1 MEKIIQISSVALAVS
16 LAIYD
21 KRVAGISVDSPL
33 YNKELDRLSSMT
45 TPSVMTKK
53 PGTLGV

>member
-1 MEKIIQISSVALAVS
+1 MEKIIQVSSVALAVS
-16 LAIYD
+16 VAIYD
-21 KRVAGISVDSPL
+21 KRVAGLSVDSPL

-45 TPSVMTKK
+45 TPLVMTKK